1 MREQLIKF
9 ISETK
14 FPCVMAKSVINKGFL
29 SVNEAK
35 NIEED
40 AEIDK
45 VLAKFYDFV
54 DEYRKNPEKLSS
66 FILTLPHADYGDLD
80 KFDSVFWK
88 FLDRLRVKDREK
100 YAHDPR
106 VSSDPNHPNF
116 SYSIKEEAF
125 FILVLHPKSPR
136 FARRFSTPTIV
147 FNPHQQFEG
156 LRSKGLF
163 KKVRDLI
170 RKRDELLQGF
180 INPMLLDFG
189 EKSEVFQYMGIK
201 YSPSATSPLTA

>member
-1 MREQLIKF
+1 MRDQLIKF
-9 ISETK
+9 ISEAK
-14 FPCVMAKSVINKGFL
+14 FPCVMAKSVVKMGFL
-29 SVNEAK
+29 CVNEAK
-35 NIEED
+35 NIEEET
-40 AEIDK
+40 EIEA
-45 VLAKFYDFV
+45 LLTKFYDFV
-54 DEYRKNPEKLSS
+54 DQYRSNPEKLSS
-66 FILTLPHADYGDLD
+66 FIVTLPHADYQDLE
-80 KFDSVFWK
+80 KFEAVFWK
-88 FLDRLRVKDREK
+88 FLSRLRQKDGLK
-100 YAHDPR
+100 FKHDPR
-106 VSSDPNHPNF
+106 VSADPNDPNY

-201 YSPSATSPLTA
+201 YPNTARSPLTV